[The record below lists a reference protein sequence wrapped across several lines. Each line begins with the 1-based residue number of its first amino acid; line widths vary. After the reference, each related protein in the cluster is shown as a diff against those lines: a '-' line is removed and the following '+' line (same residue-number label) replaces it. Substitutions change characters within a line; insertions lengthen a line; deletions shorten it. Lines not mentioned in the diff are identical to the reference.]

1 MAVASAEPRSAR
13 MGLVLAAS
21 AAGTV
26 FEWYD
31 FFIFGSLLSII
42 TKHFF
47 AAAGETQGYIFA
59 LLTFA
64 VGFAVRP
71 FGGLVFGYFGD
82 RTGRKRTFLITI
94 TIMGIATFAI
104 GLLPDTSVLG
114 NAAAYLLVGLRILQG
129 FAVGGEYGGAAI
141 YVAEHSDPG
150 RRGAATGWIQ
160 VAATIGLFLALTT
173 ILSVAALAFFTVNA
187 VNAAGVPLSWNA
199 PLPGVNLSLF
209 QIFLLIALLIAV
221 FWISSRT
228 KRFLFNRFLAK
239 SGLDRSLQYA
249 IAQIVSN
256 VVLIVGIFIVLDN
269 AGIHLGALTVFA
281 GAVGVGV
288 GFGLQNI
295 ASNFIS
301 GLVILAERP
310 ITVGDRVEVAGIAGQ
325 VQHIRARSTVIVT
338 NDNIT
343 MIVPNTKFIDSPVT
357 NWTYGD
363 PRVRFRLPVG
373 VAYGS
378 DVNKVREALLA
389 AAEENSNTLKDPEPS
404 VFLEKFGENSID
416 FELVVWSSE
425 MSYRPRRYRS
435 DLNFA
440 MEQKLRE
447 AGIEIAFPQRDL
459 HIRSGVLKVQNVD
472 AADRHA
478 R

>member
-1 MAVASAEPRSAR
+1 M
-13 MGLVLAAS
+13 
-21 AAGTV
+21 
-26 FEWYD
+26 D
-31 FFIFGSLLSII
+31 FSILQKPLLHVFGSDIS
-42 TKHFF
+42 
-47 AAAGETQGYIFA
+47 
-59 LLTFA
+59 
-64 VGFAVRP
+64 
-71 FGGLVFGYFGD
+71 
-82 RTGRKRTFLITI
+82 FL
-94 TIMGIATFAI
+94 GIVAFVVWFSI
-104 GLLPDTSVLG
+104 GLLVARALQSDAVRRFFSRFKIDTNL
-114 NAAAYLLVGLRILQG
+114 I
-129 FAVGGEYGGAAI
+129 AI
-141 YVAEHSDPG
+141 
-150 RRGAATGWIQ
+150 
-160 VAATIGLFLALTT
+160 LTT
-173 ILSVAALAFFTVNA
+173 ILSLAAIVFFTINA
-187 VNAAGVPLSWNA
+187 INAAGIPLSWNA
-199 PLPGVNLSLF
+199 PLPGINESLF

-221 FWISSRT
+221 FWFSSRT

-310 ITVGDRVEVAGIAGQ
+310 ITVGDRVEVAGIVGQ

-343 MIVPNTKFIDSPVT
+343 MIVPNSKFIDSPVT

-363 PRVRFRLPVG
+363 PRVRFRVPVG

-378 DVNKVREALLA
+378 DIDKVRAALIA
-389 AAEENSNTLKDPEPS
+389 AGKENPHTLSDPEPS
-404 VFLEKFGENSID
+404 VFLEKFGDSSIE

-440 MEQKLRE
+440 IEKKLRE
-447 AGIEIAFPQRDL
+447 AGIELAFPQRDL
-459 HIRSGVLKVQNVD
+459 HIRSGVLQVQNVE
-472 AADRHA
+472 RNA

>member
-1 MAVASAEPRSAR
+1 M
-13 MGLVLAAS
+13 
-21 AAGTV
+21 
-26 FEWYD
+26 D
-31 FFIFGSLLSII
+31 FSLLQKPLLHVFGHDVSFLGLIAFVI
-42 TKHFF
+42 W
-47 AAAGETQGYIFA
+47 FA
-59 LLTFA
+59 L
-64 VGFAVRP
+64 
-71 FGGLVFGYFGD
+71 GLAMSRVLQHD
-82 RTGRKRTFLITI
+82 IIRRLLSRLKIEVNLI
-94 TIMGIATFAI
+94 AI
-104 GLLPDTSVLG
+104 
-114 NAAAYLLVGLRILQG
+114 I
-129 FAVGGEYGGAAI
+129 
-141 YVAEHSDPG
+141 
-150 RRGAATGWIQ
+150 
-160 VAATIGLFLALTT
+160 TT
-173 ILSVAALAFFTVNA
+173 ILSLAVLVFFFITA

-199 PLPGVNLSLF
+199 PLPGVNLSLV

-256 VVLIVGIFIVLDN
+256 IVLIVGIFIVLDN

-389 AAEENSNTLKDPEPS
+389 AASENPNTLKDPAPS
-404 VFLEKFGENSID
+404 VFLEKFGENSVD

-440 MEQKLRE
+440 MEEKLRD

-472 AADRHA
+472 AAKDRSASRTDSSRGEHA

>member
-1 MAVASAEPRSAR
+1 MVARGGNAPRLTT
-13 MGLVLAAS
+13 M
-21 AAGTV
+21 
-26 FEWYD
+26 D
-31 FFIFGSLLSII
+31 FSLLERPLLHVFGHDVSFLGIVAFVI
-42 TKHFF
+42 WFSVGVFT
-47 AAAGETQGYIFA
+47 ARA
-59 LLTFA
+59 LQSD
-64 VGFAVRP
+64 AVRR
-71 FGGLVFGYFGD
+71 FFSRFKIDVN
-82 RTGRKRTFLITI
+82 LI
-94 TIMGIATFAI
+94 AI
-104 GLLPDTSVLG
+104 
-114 NAAAYLLVGLRILQG
+114 
-129 FAVGGEYGGAAI
+129 
-141 YVAEHSDPG
+141 
-150 RRGAATGWIQ
+150 
-160 VAATIGLFLALTT
+160 LTT

-199 PLPGVNLSLF
+199 PLPGVTLSLF
-209 QIFLLIALLIAV
+209 QIFLLIALLVAV

-363 PRVRFRLPVG
+363 PRVRFRIPIG

-378 DVNKVREALLA
+378 DLDKVRDALLEVA
-389 AAEENSNTLKDPEPS
+389 RENSHVLHDPQPT
-404 VFLEKFGENSID
+404 VFLDNFGESSINLD
-416 FELVVWSSE
+416 LVVWSKE
-425 MSYRPRRYRS
+425 MSYRPRRFRS
-435 DLNFA
+435 ELNFA
-440 MEQKLRE
+440 IARKLRE
-447 AGIEIAFPQRDL
+447 AGVEIPSPQRDL
-459 HIRSGVLKVQNVD
+459 HFRDGVVRVEMKEPEKTAERVV
-472 AADRHA
+472 ADGA
-478 R
+478 